1 VERHRMVKVLPLASD
16 FLVLLRQ
23 QFSRFIA
30 ALAAL
35 LATGDEF
42 LRLHQGF
49 LGRAGV
55 AWGLDALSIRRDEKH
70 LQADINPGFT
80 TCQGQRLNG
89 KLGAGAADLPAIGF
103 VTARHGLDR
112 AHNLTRPAYGDTAYL
127 GQHQATSSTSC
138 AVAVVLLGAR
148 VLP

>member
-1 VERHRMVKVLPLASD
+1 GYKARVLAGGVCFVRRGGENRCRAGIADARGGVRVPSLRGDPQVFKVESVVVTHYVERHLLVKVLPLASD

-80 TCQGQRLNG
+80 TCQG
-89 KLGAGAADLPAIGF
+89 
-103 VTARHGLDR
+103 
-112 AHNLTRPAYGDTAYL
+112 
-127 GQHQATSSTSC
+127 
-138 AVAVVLLGAR
+138 
-148 VLP
+148 